1 MDVFQAMAGVLNPTT
16 LLFILIGATVGELV
30 GILPGISSPAAVALL
45 LPATY
50 SLSPTDGLA
59 MLAGIWYGS
68 SYGGIVT
75 SVLLNIPGEGDSV
88 IATLDG
94 YQMAQQ
100 GRGALALGV
109 SAFGGFFA
117 GTLALIALQV
127 VGPAVAAMAVRFG
140 PQELFALMF
149 FGLAIVS
156 WLSGKSIVKGMISC
170 GLGLIIGTVG
180 MDIVS
185 GESRLTFG
193 VTDLIDGIGFVPAV
207 VGLFGLGEILHT
219 VGEKLDVGARAHFSV
234 RGLLPKAG
242 EWSPSIWSSLR
253 GMVVGFFAGAIPGV
267 GPTNATFISYALEK
281 RISRTPEKFGGG
293 ALEGVAGP
301 GAAGHSGT
309 IAGMVPLLSLGIPA
323 SGTAAVLMGGFIIH
337 GLFPGPLLYK
347 EHPEIVWGLI
357 GSLWAANVM
366 LVLMNTL
373 LIPVL
378 VWMVEIAKPYIAPLI
393 GVLTLIGAFSLH
405 NNPFDIW
412 LAIGFGILG
421 WVFRVGGF
429 PLAPMVIALVL
440 GRKAETGLRQSL
452 MLSGGDFSVFF
463 TRPVSAVL
471 MVMAILVLVGPLLG
485 AMTRAVRASMSHP
498 VGYAEG
504 GHNTVE

>member
-1 MDVFQAMAGVLNPTT
+1 MDIFQNMAAVLNPTT
-16 LLFILIGATVGELV
+16 LLFILLGAVVGELV
-30 GILPGISSPAAVALL
+30 GVLPGISSPAAVALL

-50 SLSPTDGLA
+50 GLSPTDGLA

-68 SYGGIVT
+68 SYGGIIT

-94 YQMAQQ
+94 YQMAKQ

-109 SAFGGFFA
+109 SAFGGFLA
-117 GTLALIALQV
+117 GSMALLALQV
-127 VGPAVAAMAVRFG
+127 IGPGVADAAVRFG
-140 PQELFALMF
+140 PQEFFALMF

-156 WLSGKSIVKGMISC
+156 WLSGKSIVKGMISA
-170 GLGLIIGTVG
+170 GLGLLIGTVG

-193 VTDLIDGIGFVPAV
+193 RTDLIDGIGFVPAV

-219 VGEKLDVGARAHFSV
+219 VGGKIDVGSRAHFSM
-234 RGLLPKAG
+234 RGLLPRAG
-242 EWSPSIWSSLR
+242 EWSPSLWSSLR
-253 GMVVGFFAGAIPGV
+253 GTVVGFVAGAIPGV
-267 GPTNATFISYALEK
+267 GPTNATFIEYALEK
-281 RISRTPEKFGGG
+281 RISRTPDRFGQG

-323 SGTAAVLMGGFIIH
+323 SGAAAVLMGGFIIH
-337 GLFPGPLLYK
+337 GLFPGPLLYQQR
-347 EHPEIVWGLI
+347 PDIVWGLI
-357 GSLWAANVM
+357 GSLYVGNLM

-373 LIPVL
+373 LIPLL
-378 VWMVEIAKPYIAPLI
+378 VWMVDIARPYIAPLI
-393 GVLTLIGAFSLH
+393 GILTLIGAFSLH
-405 NNPFDIW
+405 NNSFDIW

-421 WVFRVGGF
+421 WVFRVGSI

-452 MLSGGDFSVFF
+452 QLSGGDFSIFF

-471 MVMAILVLVGPLLG
+471 MTMAILVLVGPLLG
-485 AMTRAVRASMSHP
+485 AMTRAVRSRGQQEDVQGVA
-498 VGYAEG
+498 AK
-504 GHNTVE
+504 

>member
-1 MDVFQAMAGVLNPTT
+1 MDVLQGMLSALTPTT
-16 LLFILIGATVGELV
+16 LLFILIGVTVGELV
-30 GILPGISSPAAVALL
+30 GVLPGISAPAAVALL

-50 SLSPTDGLA
+50 GLPPTSGLA

-68 SYGGIVT
+68 AYGGIIT

-94 YQMAQQ
+94 YQMAKQ

-117 GTLALIALQV
+117 GTIALIALQII
-127 VGPAVAAMAVRFG
+127 GPGVADAAVKLG
-140 PQELFALMF
+140 PQEFFALMF
-149 FGLAIVS
+149 FGLALVS
-156 WLSGKSIVKGMISC
+156 WLSGKSIVKGLVSC
-170 GLGLIIGTVG
+170 GLGLLIGTVG
-180 MDIVS
+180 MDLVS

-193 VTDLIDGIGFVPAV
+193 STQLLDGIGFVPAV

-219 VGEKLDVGARAHFSV
+219 VGGKIDVSVKAQFSI
-234 RGLLPKAG
+234 RGLFPRGGDWA
-242 EWSPSIWSSLR
+242 PSIWSSLR
-253 GMVVGFFAGAIPGV
+253 GTAVGFLAGAIPGV
-267 GPTNATFISYALEK
+267 GPTNATFLSYALEK
-281 RISRTPEKFGGG
+281 KVSKTPERFGEG

-301 GAAGHSGT
+301 GAAGHAGT

-323 SGTAAVLMGGFIIH
+323 SGAAAVLMGGFIIH
-337 GLFPGPLLYK
+337 GLFPGPLLYR
-347 EHPEIVWGLI
+347 EHPDIVWGLI
-357 GSLWAANVM
+357 GSLYIGNVM

-378 VWMVEIAKPYIAPLI
+378 VWMVGIARPYIAPLI
-393 GVLTLIGAFSLH
+393 GVLTLIGAFSLR

-412 LAIGFGILG
+412 LAIGFGLLG
-421 WVFRVGGF
+421 YVFRVGTI

-452 MLSGGDFSVFF
+452 MMSGGDFTVFF
-463 TRPVSAVL
+463 TRPISAIL
-471 MVMAILVLVGPLLG
+471 MILAILVLVGPAVS
-485 AMTRAVRASMSHP
+485 AMRRAFRSQRGEVEAATR
-498 VGYAEG
+498 
-504 GHNTVE
+504 

>member
-1 MDVFQAMAGVLNPTT
+1 MDVLQGMASALDPTT
-16 LLFILIGATVGELV
+16 LLFILLGATVGELV
-30 GILPGISSPAAVALL
+30 GVLPGISAPAAVALL

-50 SLSPTDGLA
+50 GLPPTSGLA

-68 SYGGIVT
+68 AYGGIIT

-94 YQMAQQ
+94 YQMAKQ

-117 GTLALIALQV
+117 GSIALIALQII
-127 VGPAVAAMAVRFG
+127 GPGVADAAVQLG
-140 PQELFALMF
+140 PQEFFALMF
-149 FGLAIVS
+149 FGLALVS
-156 WLSGKSIVKGMISC
+156 WLSGKSIVKGLISC
-170 GLGLIIGTVG
+170 GLGLLIGTVG
-180 MDIVS
+180 MDLVS
-185 GESRLTFG
+185 GESRLVFG
-193 VTDLIDGIGFVPAV
+193 STQLLDGIGFVPAV

-219 VGEKLDVGARAHFSV
+219 VGGKIDVDAKAHFSV
-234 RGLLPKAG
+234 RGLFPRAG
-242 EWSPSIWSSLR
+242 EWRPSIGSSLR
-253 GMVVGFFAGAIPGV
+253 GTVLGFLAGAIPGV
-267 GPTNATFISYALEK
+267 GPTNATFLAYALEK
-281 RISRTPEKFGGG
+281 RISRTPERFGEG

-323 SGTAAVLMGGFIIH
+323 SGAAAVLMGGFIIH

-347 EHPEIVWGLI
+347 EHPDIVWGLI
-357 GSLWAANVM
+357 GSLYVGNVM

-378 VWMVEIAKPYIAPLI
+378 VWMVGIARPYIAPLI
-393 GVLTLIGAFSLH
+393 GVLTLIGAFSLR

-412 LAIGFGILG
+412 LAIGFGLLG
-421 WVFRVGGF
+421 YVFRVGNI

-452 MLSGGDFSVFF
+452 MMSGGDFSVFF
-463 TRPVSAVL
+463 TRPISAIL
-471 MVMAILVLVGPLLG
+471 MIMAILVLVGPAVS
-485 AMTRAVRASMSHP
+485 AMRRAARSWRQDVEVATR
-498 VGYAEG
+498 
-504 GHNTVE
+504 